1 MALAWG
7 LIGLLALVH
16 LGRDGRLPRAS
27 TAVGRAGLRW
37 AAYALLA
44 LAIMNMGVAN
54 EIPFVY
60 AGF

>member
-16 LGRDGRLPRAS
+16 LGQDGRLPRAS
-27 TAVGRAGLRW
+27 FVVGNAGVRW
-37 AAYALLA
+37 AAYLLVA
-44 LAIMNMGVAN
+44 LAVLNLGVAS
-54 EIPFVY
+54 ELPFVY